1 MIKVR
6 KGTIKDINF
15 IKSCMLSSIK
25 RGRLVDSFKPASVKN
40 LESELRSILVKR
52 HTMDGKPSFAFIYLL
67 NGNRIGFAIT
77 NRSMFG
83 HDNLELYAMA
93 VSPRYRGRGYGR
105 LITNHINNIV
115 SLISHISRLMY
126 KTKNAKSSHKRHDG
140 GPVTVMTGSF
150 EPEYSIA
157 A

>member
-1 MIKVR
+1 MVKVR
-6 KGTIKDINF
+6 KGTVKDINF
-15 IKSCMLSSIK
+15 IKSCMLSSVK

-52 HTMDGKPSFAFIYLL
+52 HTLGGKPSSVFVYLL

-77 NRSMFG
+77 NRSMFS
-83 HDNLELYAMA
+83 HDNPELYAMA

-105 LITNHINNIV
+105 LITNHINNIDG
-115 SLISHISRLMY
+115 LISRISRLTH
-126 KTKNAKSSHKRHDG
+126 KARATKPSHQRRDAR
-140 GPVTVMTGSF
+140 PETVMTGSY